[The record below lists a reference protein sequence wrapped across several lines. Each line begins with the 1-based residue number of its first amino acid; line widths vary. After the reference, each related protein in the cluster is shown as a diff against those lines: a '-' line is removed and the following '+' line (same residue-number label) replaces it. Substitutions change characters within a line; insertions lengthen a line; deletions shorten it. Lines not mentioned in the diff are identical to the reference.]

1 MLGPKRVLRKSIR
14 VLTAAPSLQ
23 FLECFPKIF
32 IIIIITITITITI
45 TIIIIIML
53 KLCVP
58 VCGYVHKSASVPVV
72 QQWVPILGCMPP
84 GVDAKN

>member
-32 IIIIITITITITI
+32 IIITITITIT
-45 TIIIIIML
+45 IIIIML